1 MADENIIPILG
12 LDEIAG
18 YFEIYVRPY
27 VEISLLREMIEFK
40 EKKPSKKEVRETK
53 KSIDKMVSTEC
64 HSISKKAKA

>member
-40 EKKPSKKEVRETK
+40 EKSQVKKKLGKLRRVLTK
-53 KSIDKMVSTEC
+53 WFLLNVIV
-64 HSISKKAKA
+64 